1 MQETKIH
8 LFVNENN
15 KGYAKL
21 NNNQLRVT
29 FLNHGL
35 MPLDKEYQKGEL
47 QQALNELLIN
57 KNDKILIVA
66 SNNKELNR
74 IKEDVSDFRVNNE
87 DVLLLW
93 TNKQKE
99 KPQLFDNKQMI
110 VSVQQIES
118 DDSTGGWN
126 DLRELAKEPDI
137 KKSWINK
144 LNFIK

>member
-99 KPQLFDNKQMI
+99 KPQLFDNKHMI